1 MRVFDYE
8 RFLPTHPGRMFRLG
22 DTVVV
27 RLPDNV
33 AQVRAATGLGQTFYA
48 HVTDVQGSFSKGKV
62 ILRALGKQAPTITM
76 SAQTAREN
84 VFVWISSLQH
94 NPSHLGHHFEGDKYV
109 EKYLGYA
116 RLGRYLRAGSAEWLP
131 YEPMKSQVEFAK
143 QVLRELRTVKITEA
157 GESAMREI
165 RQMFKEAEE
174 KETQGKRSCRASS
187 DVISLSTE
195 RVIMEQQE
203 PPACKDQPT
212 STKMSLTEIVTVR
225 LLRDGKEV
233 GAKGPFY
240 ITVDR
245 KQAPIIVE
253 QITTDIITKTGVGRF
268 YTFAE
273 GEEGYFILEV
283 AHAVRQDTS
292 TLIQTQ

>member
-33 AQVRAATGLGQTFYA
+33 AQVRAATGLDKAFYA
-48 HVTDVQGSFSKGKV
+48 HVLDVQGSFSKGKV
-62 ILRALGKQAPTITM
+62 ILRELGKQAPTITM

-84 VFVWISSLQH
+84 VFVWISSLRH

-109 EKYLGYA
+109 EKYEGYA
-116 RLGRYLRAGSAEWLP
+116 RLGESLSRDTDTWMP
-131 YEPMKSQVEFAK
+131 YEPMKNQVELAK
-143 QVLRELRTVKITEA
+143 QALRELRTVKVTEA
-157 GESAMREI
+157 GERAMREI
-165 RQMFKEAEE
+165 RQMLKEAEE

-195 RVIMEQQE
+195 RVLMEQQE
-203 PPACKDQPT
+203 PPACQDQPT
-212 STKMSLTEIVTVR
+212 STKLSLTEIVTVR
-225 LLRDGKEV
+225 LLRDGEEV

-253 QITTDIITKTGVGRF
+253 QITTDIIEKTGVGRF
-268 YTFAE
+268 YTFVE

>member
-27 RLPDNV
+27 RLPDK
-33 AQVRAATGLGQTFYA
+33 AEQVRIAAGLSKTFYA
-48 HVTDVQGSFSKGKV
+48 HVLDVRGSFSKGKV
-62 ILRALGKQAPTITM
+62 ILRELGKQAPTITM

-109 EKYLGYA
+109 KKYEGYA
-116 RLGRYLRAGSAEWLP
+116 RLGESLSRHTDTWLP
-131 YEPMKSQVEFAK
+131 YEPMKSQVELTK
-143 QVLRELRTVKITEA
+143 QFMRELKTAKAQVA

-165 RQMFKEAEE
+165 RQMLKEAEE
-174 KETQGKRSCRASS
+174 KETQEKRSCRASS
-187 DVISLSTE
+187 GVISLSTE
-195 RVIMEQQE
+195 RVLMEQRE
-203 PPACKDQPT
+203 PPACQDQPT

-268 YTFAE
+268 YTFVE

>member
-1 MRVFDYE
+1 MSVFDYE

-33 AQVRAATGLGQTFYA
+33 AQVRIAVGLDKTFYA
-48 HVTDVQGSFSKGKV
+48 RVSDVRGSFSKGTV
-62 ILRALGKQAPTITM
+62 ILRALGKQVPTITM

-84 VFVWISSLQH
+84 VFVWVSSLMH
-94 NPSHLGHHFEGDKYV
+94 NPSHLGHYFEGDKYV
-109 EKYLGYA
+109 KKYEGYA
-116 RLGRYLRAGSAEWLP
+116 RLGESLLKDTDTWLP
-131 YEPMKSQVEFAK
+131 YEPMKSQVELAK
-143 QVLRELRTVKITEA
+143 QALRELRTVKVTEA
-157 GESAMREI
+157 GESALREI
-165 RQMFKEAEE
+165 RQKLKEAEE
-174 KETQGKRSCRASS
+174 KEAQEKRSRRASN
-187 DVISLSTE
+187 VISLSTE

-203 PPACKDQPT
+203 PPACQDQPT
-212 STKMSLTEIVTVR
+212 STKLSITEIVTVR
-225 LLRDGKEV
+225 LLRAGKEV

-240 ITVDR
+240 ITVNR

-253 QITTDIITKTGVGRF
+253 QITTDIIAKTGVGRF
-268 YTFAE
+268 YTFVE
-273 GEEGYFILEV
+273 GEAGYFILEV

>member
-1 MRVFDYE
+1 
-8 RFLPTHPGRMFRLG
+8 
-22 DTVVV
+22 
-27 RLPDNV
+27 
-33 AQVRAATGLGQTFYA
+33 
-48 HVTDVQGSFSKGKV
+48 
-62 ILRALGKQAPTITM
+62 
-76 SAQTAREN
+76 
-84 VFVWISSLQH
+84 
-94 NPSHLGHHFEGDKYV
+94 
-109 EKYLGYA
+109 
-116 RLGRYLRAGSAEWLP
+116 
-131 YEPMKSQVEFAK
+131 
-143 QVLRELRTVKITEA
+143 
-157 GESAMREI
+157 MREI
-165 RQMFKEAEE
+165 RQMLKEAEE
-174 KETQGKRSCRASS
+174 KETQEKRSCRASS
-187 DVISLSTE
+187 GVISLSTE
-195 RVIMEQQE
+195 RVLMEQRE
-203 PPACKDQPT
+203 PPACQDQPT

-268 YTFAE
+268 YTFVE

>member
-1 MRVFDYE
+1 MSVFDYE

-33 AQVRAATGLGQTFYA
+33 AQVRIAVGLGKTFYA
-48 HVTDVQGSFSKGKV
+48 RVSDVRGSFSKGTV

-76 SAQTAREN
+76 SAQMAREN
-84 VFVWISSLQH
+84 VFVWVSSLMR
-94 NPSHLGHHFEGDKYV
+94 NPSHLGHHFEGVKYV
-109 EKYLGYA
+109 KKYEGYA
-116 RLGRYLRAGSAEWLP
+116 RLGESLLRDTDTWLP
-131 YEPMKSQVEFAK
+131 YEPMKSQVELAK
-143 QVLRELRTVKITEA
+143 QALRELRTVKVAEA

-165 RQMFKEAEE
+165 RQMLKEAEE

-195 RVIMEQQE
+195 RVIMEQWE
-203 PPACKDQPT
+203 PPACQDQPT
-212 STKMSLTEIVTVR
+212 STKLSLTEIVTVR

-253 QITTDIITKTGVGRF
+253 QITTDIIEKTGVGRF
-268 YTFAE
+268 YTFVE